1 MAPTLRSR
9 QVAEPEVE
17 TSPLVS
23 GKYRKLGPHEVKQ
36 EPLTSSSSSSSGSD
50 EDCDSDE
57 DLFHDPADS
66 DGLPRSGSAEESEVE
81 ASEEEESSGEEEGP
95 GEELASEEGSE
106 SIGTNDS
113 TRSNSVG
120 SNVSDASRNSFIAGD
135 DSTIEMENSSMDV
148 DSDGSSEGSV
158 TDRRRSSRV
167 EQQEYYAD
175 YEEYSTSPSDD
186 QYSIRTTESE
196 FSSDSDEDDDFPM
209 HDGRT
214 QTRITDFFN
223 YV

>member
-1 MAPTLRSR
+1 MAPTLRNR
-9 QVAEPEVE
+9 QVKTELKA
-17 TSPLVS
+17 SPLVP
-23 GKYRKLGPHEVKQ
+23 KKWRELGPHGVKQ
-36 EPLTSSSSSSSGSD
+36 ERISSSSSNDSD
-50 EDCDSDE
+50 EDYDSSE

-66 DGLPRSGSAEESEVE
+66 DGVPRSGSAEENEVE

-106 SIGTNDS
+106 SVGTNDS
-113 TRSNSVG
+113 TRSNSAG
-120 SNVSDASRNSFIAGD
+120 SNVSDTSLVSFIARD
-135 DSTIEMENSSMDV
+135 DSTIDMENSSMDV
-148 DSDGSSEGSV
+148 DSDDSSEGSV
-158 TDRRRSSRV
+158 IDRRRSSRI

-186 QYSIRTTESE
+186 DYSIRTAESE
-196 FSSDSDEDDDFPM
+196 FSSDGDEDDDFPM